1 MHTKIHKLFDSMKAG
16 RCAMRVPDGFFSN
29 RLQPVEFAKGQEPL
43 ILSLASE
50 LTKKPLFLFD
60 VDLHEEMSTA
70 DMVASL
76 KAMKEAGCLSLP
88 FPEIVVETRELNSS
102 GKPRRNISLIREQG
116 DSFNVITWLYNEET
130 DTSMIPPSGI
140 VASLDLD
147 RGMVD
152 FTVHSTP
159 WVPEFLKKDIGMLEN
174 LIKST
179 YLIYAGRHITAAL
192 ILLNTKGMAKRV
204 VPVEPKLNKK
214 RARLGR
220 VPIPSYTYINIG
232 TVYDRSG
239 NAIDR
244 TTDEGKRASPRV
256 HLRRAHNRNVRVGKG
271 RTGFRLMHFPAVL
284 VNFDPRTG
292 EAPQQKRYKVKGVS
306 HNESSV
312 LDGNVS
318 ADPVVTAGVG
328 GGQLQG
334 ADGVL

>member
-1 MHTKIHKLFDSMKAG
+1 
-16 RCAMRVPDGFFSN
+16 MRVPEGFFSN
-29 RLQPVEFAKGQEPL
+29 KLQPVEFSKGQEPL
-43 ILSLASE
+43 IISLASE

-76 KAMKEAGCLSLP
+76 KAMKDAGCLSLP

-130 DTSMIPPSGI
+130 DTAMIPPSGI
-140 VASLDLD
+140 VASLDLEK
-147 RGMVD
+147 GMVD

-159 WVPEFLKKDIGMLEN
+159 WVPEFLKKDMEMLNN
-174 LIKST
+174 LIKKT

-204 VPVEPKLNKK
+204 VPVEPRLNKK
-214 RARLGR
+214 RASLGR
-220 VPIPSYTYINIG
+220 APIPAYTYINIG

-239 NAIDR
+239 QEIDR
-244 TTDEGKRASPRV
+244 TTEAGKRASPRV
-256 HLRRAHNRNVRVGKG
+256 HIRRAHNRNMRVGKG
-271 RTGFRLMHFPAVL
+271 RTGFKLVHIPAIL
-284 VNFDPRTG
+284 VNFDPMSG
-292 EAPQQKRYKVKGVS
+292 EKPQQKRYIVKGAKS
-306 HNESSV
+306 NEV
-312 LDGNVS
+312 RGNTGVPGDLD
-318 ADPVVTAGVG
+318 TAGDG
-328 GGQLQG
+328 GRQLQG